1 MRSAESNVI
10 RSRQYSKGHYRTV
23 RIATFSVAALVA
35 VFCGVSAPV
44 QAQGFGVYEQGA
56 CAMGRAGAGV
66 ASPCD
71 DGSGLFFNPAG
82 LAIDG
87 TPVVSATITGIAPRG
102 TFTNSSTNL
111 VSTLNDRTIPVPA
124 GYVATPIGK
133 SAMFGL
139 GVFAPYGL
147 VSDWPATAE
156 GRYLGY
162 YSSIKS
168 IYVQPT
174 LSFSLSDQVRVG
186 VGIDI
191 THTSIELQK
200 RVDLSTLPISGTAL
214 TFGAIGVPRG
224 TDFADVNLTGSGN
237 KVGAHLGVIIKATDR
252 FSIGARYL
260 MKQSVSISNGQIAT
274 QQINTG
280 LTLRV
285 PLGATL
291 PAGTPIDAIVK
302 SAFAS
307 GGLLSNQTATTSIP
321 LPGQFVLGVAL
332 QPTKHLKLLADY
344 QLTQWS
350 AFDQIVIVNQYAP
363 TTTLVESYNDTNGV
377 RLGAEYSVGRG
388 VVRLGFDGHGAGAPD
403 QTVTP
408 VLPEASRK
416 EFTVGAGL
424 PLGAKMRFDVA
435 YMYINQADRAGRST
449 DGGLAAPTAAV
460 NNGTYH
466 YNANLFSAGFVVHF

>member
-1 MRSAESNVI
+1 
-10 RSRQYSKGHYRTV
+10 V
-23 RIATFSVAALVA
+23 RHTNRVVGTFIVAPLVA
-35 VFCGVSAPV
+35 VFCGVSASAV
-44 QAQGFGVYEQGA
+44 AQGFGVYEQGA
-56 CAMGRAGAGV
+56 CSMGRAGAGV

-71 DGSGLFFNPAG
+71 DASGMFFNPAG
-82 LAIDG
+82 LTLDSK
-87 TPVVSATITGIAPRG
+87 PVVSATVTGIAPRG

-111 VSTLNDRTIPVPA
+111 VSTLNNRTIPVPA
-124 GYVATPIGK
+124 GYFAAPIGK
-133 SAMFGL
+133 SAVFGL

-147 VSDWPATAE
+147 VSDWPTTAE

-174 LSFSLSDQVRVG
+174 LALKLSDQVRIG

-191 THTSIELQK
+191 THTSLDLKK
-200 RVDLSTLPISGTAL
+200 RVDLSTLPISGTPL

-224 TDFADVNLTGSGN
+224 TDFADVDLTGSGN
-237 KVGAHLGVIIKATDR
+237 KIGAHIGVIIKANDR

-260 MKQSVSISNGQIAT
+260 MKQSVSVSNGQIAT

-321 LPGQFVLGVAL
+321 MPGQFVLGVAL
-332 QPTKHLKLLADY
+332 QPTKNLKLLADY

-350 AFDQIVIVNQYAP
+350 AFDQIVILNQYAP
-363 TTTLVESYNDTNGV
+363 TTTMVESYNDTNGV
-377 RLGAEYSVGRG
+377 RIGAEYSVGRG

-403 QTVTP
+403 QSVTP
-408 VLPEASRK
+408 LLPEASRK

-466 YNANLFSAGFVVHF
+466 YNANLFSVGFVVHF

>member
-1 MRSAESNVI
+1 MRHSYRVSAI
-10 RSRQYSKGHYRTV
+10 LT
-23 RIATFSVAALVA
+23 VAALTA

-44 QAQGFGVYEQGA
+44 RAQGFGVYEQGA

-71 DGSGLFFNPAG
+71 DGSGMFVNPAG
-82 LAIDG
+82 LALDG
-87 TPVVSATITGIAPRG
+87 QRVVSATVTGIAPRG

-124 GYVATPIGK
+124 GYFAAPIGK
-133 SAMFGL
+133 AVFGL

-147 VSDWPATAE
+147 ISDWPVTAE

-174 LSFSLSDQVRVG
+174 LAFKLNARVMVG
-186 VGIDI
+186 AGIDI
-191 THTSIELQK
+191 THTSLELKK
-200 RVDLSTLPISGTAL
+200 RVDLSTQPISGTPL
-214 TFGAIGVPRG
+214 TFRNIGVPPG
-224 TDFADVNLTGSGN
+224 TDFADVDLSGSGN
-237 KVGAHLGVIIKATDR
+237 TVGAHVGVIIKASDR

-260 MKQSVSISNGQIAT
+260 MKQSVSVSNGEVAT

-285 PLGATL
+285 PLGPTL
-291 PAGTPIDAIVK
+291 PVGTPIDAIVK
-302 SAFAS
+302 PAFAS
-307 GGLLSNQTATTSIP
+307 GGVLSNQTATTGIP
-321 LPGQFVLGVAL
+321 MPGQFVGGVAL
-332 QPTKHLKLLADY
+332 RPTKNLTVLADY
-344 QLTQWS
+344 QWTQWS
-350 AFDQIVIVNQYAP
+350 AFDQIVIVSQYAP
-363 TTTLVESYNDTNGV
+363 TTTMVESYDDTNGV
-377 RLGAEYSVGRG
+377 RIGAEYAVGRG

-408 VLPEASRK
+408 LLPEASRK

-449 DGGLAAPTAAV
+449 DGGLAVPTPAV
-460 NNGTYH
+460 NNGMYH
-466 YNANLFSAGFVVHF
+466 YDANLFSAGFVVHF